1 MPPIP
6 APMIA
11 ILGEAI
17 ALPLLDIKGLLL
29 KVSLKVL
36 DLRGLGAAGRQRGYA
51 PSLYLLYR
59 RSNLV
64 AASQETFDSKIFRMH
79 RV

>member
-17 ALPLLDIKGLLL
+17 ALPLLDIEGLLL
-29 KVSLKVL
+29 KVF
-36 DLRGLGAAGRQRGYA
+36 Y
-51 PSLYLLYR
+51 
-59 RSNLV
+59 
-64 AASQETFDSKIFRMH
+64 
-79 RV
+79 

>member
-17 ALPLLDIKGLLL
+17 ALPILDIKGFLL
-29 KVSLKVL
+29 KAFYWKSYIKVL
-36 DLRGLGAAGRQRGYA
+36 DLRGLGAAGRQHGYA

-59 RSNLV
+59 RINLV
-64 AASQETFDSKIFRMH
+64 ATSQENLR
-79 RV
+79 